1 MILWNEGTRAEPT
14 FVRDDSLTVRIT
26 RGSQT
31 TPAVGD
37 LDGDGDL
44 DLLVGEALGTLNYY
58 RNDGTDRVPRFTL
71 VSDEWQGI
79 DVGRR
84 SAPVLHDID
93 ADGDLDLLIGREEG
107 GAVLYRNEGNGTE
120 VRFGLDSSFTLPLH
134 HLGTPTFGDLDGDG
148 DADLIAGGMSGG
160 MLFFERTGSSG
171 R

>member
-1 MILWNEGTRAEPT
+1 MILWNEGTRTEPR

-44 DLLVGEALGTLNYY
+44 DLLIGEASGTLNYY
-58 RNDGTDRVPRFTL
+58 RNDGTARAPRFTL
-71 VSDEWQGI
+71 VSDEWEGI

-93 ADGDLDLLIGREEG
+93 GDGLLDLIIGREEG
-107 GAVLYRNEGNGTE
+107 GVVLYRNEGTRTQP
-120 VRFGLDSSFTLPLH
+120 RFVLDASFTLPLH
-134 HLGTPTFGDLDGDG
+134 HLGTPAFGDLDGDG
-148 DADLIAGGMSGG
+148 DADIVAGGLSGG
-160 MLFFERTGSSG
+160 LLYFERTGSPG